1 LPGEGKLH
9 QHNFFPSASGI
20 MAEVPSSVFSKDS
33 EILVKQSWELL
44 KKDTTTNAVI
54 FFTNIFEIAPAA
66 KDFFPFVKNSTVPYE
81 QNAKLKQHATLVFKM
96 VCCQTQRISSSKLGC
111 KPRQTHPILLVSFLV
126 GVTEEC
132 VLVRNRG
139 GILT

>member
-1 LPGEGKLH
+1 MGFDLELGPLGLLPTVH
-9 QHNFFPSASGI
+9 S
-20 MAEVPSSVFSKDS
+20 
-33 EILVKQSWELL
+33 
-44 KKDTTTNAVI
+44 
-54 FFTNIFEIAPAA
+54 IFEIAPAA

-126 GVTEEC
+126 GVTEGC
-132 VLVRNRG
+132 VLVRNMG
-139 GILT
+139 DFSHELLKKHPN

>member
-1 LPGEGKLH
+1 MGFDLELGSLGLPPTVH
-9 QHNFFPSASGI
+9 S
-20 MAEVPSSVFSKDS
+20 
-33 EILVKQSWELL
+33 
-44 KKDTTTNAVI
+44 
-54 FFTNIFEIAPAA
+54 IFEIAPAA

-81 QNAKLKQHATLVFKM
+81 QNAKLKQHATLVLKL

-126 GVTEEC
+126 GVTEGC
-132 VLVRNRG
+132 VLVRIRG